1 MTSLSAYIQGRI
13 KNRQNNEEG
22 GRDKLTCY
30 NYRYTCDRWW
40 GDAVG
45 VRNIACDG
53 SVEEVISEGK
63 KTAMRITGSD
73 NCRIELLEKFYMIIK
88 LVEE

>member
-13 KNRQNNEEG
+13 KNRQNNEMCDSE
-22 GRDKLTCY
+22 KLTCY
-30 NYRYTCDRWW
+30 NYRYSCDRWW

-53 SVEEVISEGK
+53 TEEEVIAEGK
-63 KTAMRITGSD
+63 KTSMRVTGSD
-73 NCRIELLEKFYMIIK
+73 NCKIELLEKFYMVIEV
-88 LVEE
+88 VED